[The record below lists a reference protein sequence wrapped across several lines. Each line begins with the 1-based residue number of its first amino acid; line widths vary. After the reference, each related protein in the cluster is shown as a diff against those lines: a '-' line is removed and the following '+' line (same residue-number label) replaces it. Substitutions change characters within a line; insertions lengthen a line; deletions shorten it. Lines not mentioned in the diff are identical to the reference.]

1 MRWDFS
7 AFPMKNFPFS
17 SSLPPYLEDDTR
29 VMVECP
35 PHAGRFVDES
45 AMHTLRY
52 APSIRTQEA
61 YRTQQRRIIR

>member
-1 MRWDFS
+1 MRRAFGAFS
-7 AFPMKNFPFS
+7 MKNFPFS
-17 SSLPPYLEDDTR
+17 PSLTSLLEDDTR
-29 VMVECP
+29 ASVEFL
-35 PHAGRFVDES
+35 PHPGRFVDES